1 MNWSQISLFNQTEP
15 PNYVLLSLQEKPY
28 LEIKSGKKIY
38 EYRTRYQKI
47 PTTVFVYVSQTVKK
61 IMAIME
67 FGTPIIGTDKEI
79 SELSERIKPGSYAG
93 MMEYLH
99 KGVGYA
105 IPVLKMIEIE
115 PVSLGELQKRF
126 VDFVVPQSYYMLNNK
141 KELLDFLLSRE
152 HIQTIDFK
160 RS

>member
-1 MNWSQISLFNQTEP
+1 MNLSQISLFNQKEP
-15 PNYVLLSLQEKPY
+15 ANYVLISIREKPY

-38 EYRTRYQKI
+38 EYRTRYQKN
-47 PTTVFVYVSQTVKK
+47 PTTAFVYVSRTVKK
-61 IMAIME
+61 IMAIIE

-79 SELSERIKPGSYAG
+79 SELSEKTNPGSYAG

-115 PVSLGELQKRF
+115 PVSLEELQKRF
-126 VDFVVPQSYYMLNNK
+126 VGFVVPQSYYMLNNK
-141 KELLDFLLSRE
+141 NELLDFLLSRE
-152 HIQTIDFK
+152 HIQTIDFL
-160 RS
+160 